1 MESWQGY
8 YNSNV
13 FSYSEENTQSFIQ
26 EALSNAPSQLEV
38 TKKSI
43 TYYNI
48 PASFD
53 IETSSFRTYEDEHG
67 QEIKHAC
74 MYIWQFG
81 LNGSVIYGRTWD
93 EFFEF
98 LTILQDSLHLS
109 NEKHLI
115 IYVHNLA
122 YEFQFLKNWIEWD
135 KVFAIKQRRPV
146 YAIAGG
152 FEFRCSLIL
161 SNYALGYIGGFDE
174 KTGKPNLLYKY
185 PMEKLVGNLDYSKL
199 RHSST
204 EISPSELDYCI
215 NDVKVVMCY
224 IQQKIEE
231 DGDITR
237 IPLTNTGYVREY
249 CRNWCFYSNKL
260 DPEDREKNRTEYH
273 ALMKSLRINS
283 PAEYYQMERAFAGGF
298 THASSLHSNQVLK
311 NVGSADLTSSY
322 PYHMIAEYYPITSF
336 KYIGFVQDNRL
347 FNFYIKNYCCL
358 FDVTFINLQPAVT
371 FENPISHSRCIIP
384 KEANFQVNNGRL
396 VSADEV
402 TTTITELDWDTIY
415 KFYTWDEVKIFNMRV
430 ASRGYLPKDLI
441 MAVLHLYGNK
451 TSLKGVEEKH
461 VEYMVSKNMINAS
474 FGMMVTAIIR
484 DEFIFDKDWKK
495 LPPDITSQLD
505 AYNSA
510 YNRFLYYG
518 WGVWVTAHAR
528 HSLFKAIYE
537 FDEDYVYADTD
548 SIKGLNFEE
557 HAEFFKQYNREVQLK
572 LLNMCNH
579 YNIPYASC
587 QPTTIKGEKKLIG
600 VWDMEEPYYRF
611 KTCGAKRYMYE
622 YDDEKNTIG
631 LTVSGLNK
639 KFAIP
644 YLLKKWGSHAMMFEV
659 FGEGMYVPPGHTGKQ
674 TITYIEGEDEGSFLD
689 YNGQSG
695 HYHELS
701 SIFMEPQGYYMS
713 IMTEYL
719 DFIRGVQ
726 YVEI

>member
-1 MESWQGY
+1 MESWKGY
-8 YNSNV
+8 SNASV
-13 FSYSEENTQSFIQ
+13 FEYSDDNALLLIN

-38 TKKSI
+38 TKKNIS
-43 TYYNI
+43 YYNI

-53 IETSSFRTYEDEHG
+53 IETSSFTSYTEDHG

-81 LNGSVIYGRTWD
+81 LNGSVIYGRTWE

-98 LTILQDSLHLS
+98 LSILSEEMQIS
-109 NEKHLI
+109 EKKHLV

-122 YEFQFLKNWIEWD
+122 YEFQFINKWIEWN
-135 KVFAIKQRRPV
+135 KVFAVKQRRPV

-161 SNYALGYIGGFDE
+161 SNYALAYIGS
-174 KTGKPNLLYKY
+174 NLLYKY
-185 PMEKLVGNLDYSKL
+185 PCEKKVGDLDYSKI
-199 RHSST
+199 RHSKTPLS
-204 EISPSELDYCI
+204 SSELGYCI

-231 DGDITR
+231 DGDITK

-249 CRNWCFYSNKL
+249 CRDWCFYSDKVL
-260 DPEDREKNRTEYH
+260 PEDRERNKKEYH
-273 ALMKSLRINS
+273 ALMKSLKISS
-283 PAEYYQMERAFAGGF
+283 PEEYYQMERAFAGGF
-298 THASSLHSNQVLK
+298 THASALHANKVLK

-322 PYHMIAEYYPITSF
+322 PYHMIAEYYPMNSF
-336 KYIGFVQDNRL
+336 KYIGRVEDNRL
-347 FNFYIKNYCCL
+347 FNFYIKNYCCM
-358 FDVTFINLQPAVT
+358 FDVTFINLRPAVT
-371 FENPISHSRCIIP
+371 FENPISRSRCIID
-384 KEANFQVNNGRL
+384 ESVNYQVNNGRL

-402 TTTITELDWDTIY
+402 TTTVTELDWDTIY

-441 MAVLHLYGNK
+441 LAILHLYGNK

-484 DEFIFDKDWKK
+484 DEFVFDEDWHK
-495 LPPDITSQLD
+495 LPPDVSSQLD
-505 AYNSA
+505 AYNHS

-518 WGVWVTAHAR
+518 WGIWVTAHAR

-548 SIKGLNFEE
+548 SIKGLHFED
-557 HAEFFKQYNREVQLK
+557 HMDFFKRYNREVQMK
-572 LLNMCNH
+572 LLEMCNH
-579 YNIPYASC
+579 YDIPYSAC
-587 QPTTIKGEKKLIG
+587 QPKTIKGEKKLIG

-622 YDDEKNTIG
+622 YDDDNNTIG

-644 YLLKKWGSHAMMFEV
+644 YLLSEYKTHAMMFEI
-659 FGEGMYVPPGHTGKQ
+659 FGEGMYIPAGHTGKQ
-674 TITYIEGEDEGSFLD
+674 TITYIEQEDEGEVQD
-689 YNGQSG
+689 YNGVPG

-701 SIFMEPQGYYMS
+701 SIYMEPQAYYMS
-713 IMTEYL
+713 ILTEYK
-719 DFIRGVQ
+719 DFLEGVQ